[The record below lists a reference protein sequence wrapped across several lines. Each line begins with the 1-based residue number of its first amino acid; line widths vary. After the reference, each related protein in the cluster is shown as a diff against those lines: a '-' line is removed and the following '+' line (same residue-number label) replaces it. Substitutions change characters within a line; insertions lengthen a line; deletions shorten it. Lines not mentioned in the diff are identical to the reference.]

1 MRANALGCT
10 CEVELGR
17 YVQHSHRSKLVKI
30 GAVRRAGVGPDRSR
44 ARAWTKRRALGRRQQ
59 PQPRLQT
66 LCLAPIGHAPVPVP
80 PLTLL
85 CGVKKCS
92 WQSCRVVSQK
102 AVRKFKQ
109 PRWRRAPHTR
119 GWGTTAA
126 CRGACTS
133 RSWRQTASGP
143 NTGAQ
148 YPRPAPRA
156 PRAALCC
163 NLAEQKRC
171 ARTCC
176 RG

>member
-44 ARAWTKRRALGRRQQ
+44 ARAWTKCRALGRRQQ

-66 LCLAPIGHAPVPVP
+66 LCLAPIGHAPVPAAHSS
-80 PLTLL
+80 LRSEE
-85 CGVKKCS
+85 C
-92 WQSCRVVSQK
+92 QSVRGR
-102 AVRKFKQ
+102 AVR
-109 PRWRRAPHTR
+109 RRPFVNSSSPAAPKGVHTR